1 MSEKCGE
8 YDEAIT
14 YLIWV
19 CCAPRK
25 GKLDF
30 TVPCLVVFLFNELL
44 LPFDA
49 SGPLMGHNLFPLLPI
64 SPMFLS
70 FYANYNTRGHDE
82 GLGGMPE
89 VVNDGHVLCQ

>member
-8 YDEAIT
+8 YDKAMT

-30 TVPCLVVFLFNELL
+30 TVPRLVVFLFDDLL
-44 LPFDA
+44 LPFDDMA
-49 SGPLMGHNLFPLLPI
+49 TEW
-64 SPMFLS
+64 
-70 FYANYNTRGHDE
+70 AT
-82 GLGGMPE
+82 
-89 VVNDGHVLCQ
+89 

>member
-8 YDEAIT
+8 YDEAMT

-30 TVPCLVVFLFNELL
+30 TVVFLFDNLL

-49 SGPLMGHNLFPLLPI
+49 SGPLMGHNLIPTLPI
-64 SPMFLS
+64 SPTFFS
-70 FYANYNTRGHDE
+70 FYADYNTEGHDE
-82 GLGGMPE
+82 GLRGMPE
-89 VVNDGHVLCQ
+89 VVNDGYVLCQ

>member
-14 YLIWV
+14 YLKWV
-19 CCAPRK
+19 CCAPGR

-30 TVPCLVVFLFNELL
+30 TVPGLVVFLFDDLL

-49 SGPLMGHNLFPLLPI
+49 SGPLMGHNFIPLLPI
-64 SPMFLS
+64 SPTFLS

-82 GLGGMPE
+82 GLGGMSE

>member
-8 YDEAIT
+8 YDKAMT

-30 TVPCLVVFLFNELL
+30 TVPRLVVFLFNDLL
-44 LPFDA
+44 LPFEA
-49 SGPLMGHNLFPLLPI
+49 SGPLMGHNLTAYLSDVLL
-64 SPMFLS
+64 F
-70 FYANYNTRGHDE
+70 FYANGNT
-82 GLGGMPE
+82 
-89 VVNDGHVLCQ
+89 